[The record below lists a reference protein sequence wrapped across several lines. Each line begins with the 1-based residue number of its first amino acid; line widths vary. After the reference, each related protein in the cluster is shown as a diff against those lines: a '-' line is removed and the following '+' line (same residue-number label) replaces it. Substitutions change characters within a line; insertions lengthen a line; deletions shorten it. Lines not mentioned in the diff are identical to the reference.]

1 MMLRKLISAS
11 LACLLIFSCTAG
23 VLAAPPEQMD
33 PSEAI
38 APEEAVDSAYTYD
51 ENGILTEYVEP
62 IPDLTDEE
70 NAYDKLI
77 AFYGAAGLPCD
88 ITYENF
94 LDCFAASGLEYIE
107 DYLVQCID
115 ELYETYSL
123 DKDID
128 SGKAQP
134 VFSQSEQSLEETLQQ
149 AYIAVTEYSEYLG
162 MPMMTDFETFCAQY
176 ASSGLYDVEVY
187 RDHCKDEIYAA
198 FLRTEEGMVPP
209 EEAGSESGIPATLPG
224 TMTDAMI
231 EGSYDTYS
239 IGDGFK
245 KEYEEVPE
253 DISDE
258 QNAYNKL
265 CAYYKALFSRPWST
279 TYTEFLNEYN
289 SSSLTTLEA
298 YVVQRI
304 DGFYEQYVDGFDET
318 KGFGQ
323 AWYYNTGTTLPRRA
337 TYSQY
342 NLLSAVQKGD
352 LLCETR
358 TGLAEYTG
366 HIAIVEGVFWSTTQS
381 QFYIRVIEAIYPGG
395 VCRGVFDE
403 TRLADKGD
411 VLLRPK
417 NATGKIVN
425 NALIFAENQ
434 IGKDFRFHAGR
445 CTSADKWYCSEL
457 AWAAYYNAG
466 LNIDS
471 TYGTGAIMPKM
482 LLGSRNIRTINF
494 TQTKPSARF
503 TDIANH
509 WAYSAISYML
519 NNGLMSGMTAYK
531 FEPNTNITR
540 AMFVSLLYRLAGRP
554 NVSLSASSSNS
565 FSDVRDQNSYYY
577 YAVAWA
583 SSNGIV
589 SGYTDGTFKPD
600 NLVTREQCASFL
612 YRFARYKNLNL
623 NYSNSSLNQFT
634 DVGQVSSYALIPM
647 KWAVSRGIMS
657 GTTTTTLS
665 PQTTCTRAMSA
676 QLLKKLIDTL
686 M

>member
-33 PSEAI
+33 PLEAI

-123 DKDID
+123 DEDID

-198 FLRTEEGMVPP
+198 FLRTEEG
-209 EEAGSESGIPATLPG
+209 T
-224 TMTDAMI
+224 
-231 EGSYDTYS
+231 
-239 IGDGFK
+239 
-245 KEYEEVPE
+245 
-253 DISDE
+253 DIS
-258 QNAYNKL
+258 
-265 CAYYKALFSRPWST
+265 
-279 TYTEFLNEYN
+279 
-289 SSSLTTLEA
+289 
-298 YVVQRI
+298 
-304 DGFYEQYVDGFDET
+304 
-318 KGFGQ
+318 
-323 AWYYNTGTTLPRRA
+323 
-337 TYSQY
+337 
-342 NLLSAVQKGD
+342 
-352 LLCETR
+352 
-358 TGLAEYTG
+358 
-366 HIAIVEGVFWSTTQS
+366 
-381 QFYIRVIEAIYPGG
+381 
-395 VCRGVFDE
+395 
-403 TRLADKGD
+403 
-411 VLLRPK
+411 
-417 NATGKIVN
+417 
-425 NALIFAENQ
+425 
-434 IGKDFRFHAGR
+434 
-445 CTSADKWYCSEL
+445 
-457 AWAAYYNAG
+457 
-466 LNIDS
+466 
-471 TYGTGAIMPKM
+471 
-482 LLGSRNIRTINF
+482 
-494 TQTKPSARF
+494 
-503 TDIANH
+503 NH

>member
-1 MMLRKLISAS
+1 MLRKLISIG
-11 LACLLIFSCTAG
+11 LAGLLMLSCITGA
-23 VLAAPPEQMD
+23 LATSAEPAETGNAEDIYVPD
-33 PSEAI
+33 SE
-38 APEEAVDSAYTYD
+38 TYED
-51 ENGILTEYVEP
+51 DFQTEYWEP
-62 IPDLTDEE
+62 LPDLTEEE
-70 NAYDKLI
+70 NAYDKLV
-77 AFYGAAGLPCD
+77 ALYNALGVPCS
-88 ITYENF
+88 ITYSDF
-94 LDCFAASGLEYIE
+94 SAAFAASDQRIE
-107 DYLVQCID
+107 DFLMQHID
-115 ELYETYSL
+115 AAYALYEETNVEG
-123 DKDID
+123 D
-128 SGKAQP
+128 KAQS
-134 VFSQSEQSLEETLQQ
+134 VILQNEQSQEEKLQQ

-187 RDHCKDEIYAA
+187 RDQCKDEIYAA

-209 EEAGSESGIPATLPG
+209 EEAGSESGIP
-224 TMTDAMI
+224 
-231 EGSYDTYS
+231 
-239 IGDGFK
+239 
-245 KEYEEVPE
+245 
-253 DISDE
+253 
-258 QNAYNKL
+258 
-265 CAYYKALFSRPWST
+265 
-279 TYTEFLNEYN
+279 
-289 SSSLTTLEA
+289 
-298 YVVQRI
+298 
-304 DGFYEQYVDGFDET
+304 
-318 KGFGQ
+318 
-323 AWYYNTGTTLPRRA
+323 
-337 TYSQY
+337 
-342 NLLSAVQKGD
+342 
-352 LLCETR
+352 
-358 TGLAEYTG
+358 
-366 HIAIVEGVFWSTTQS
+366 
-381 QFYIRVIEAIYPGG
+381 
-395 VCRGVFDE
+395 
-403 TRLADKGD
+403 
-411 VLLRPK
+411 
-417 NATGKIVN
+417 
-425 NALIFAENQ
+425 
-434 IGKDFRFHAGR
+434 
-445 CTSADKWYCSEL
+445 
-457 AWAAYYNAG
+457 
-466 LNIDS
+466 
-471 TYGTGAIMPKM
+471 
-482 LLGSRNIRTINF
+482 TINF

-503 TDIANH
+503 TDISNH

-554 NVSLSASSSNS
+554 NVSLSTSSSNS

>member
-1 MMLRKLISAS
+1 MLRKLISIG
-11 LACLLIFSCTAG
+11 LAGLLMLSCITGA
-23 VLAAPPEQMD
+23 LATSAEPAETGNAEDIYVPD
-33 PSEAI
+33 SE
-38 APEEAVDSAYTYD
+38 TYED
-51 ENGILTEYVEP
+51 DFQTEYWEP
-62 IPDLTDEE
+62 LPDLTEEE
-70 NAYDKLI
+70 NAYDKLV
-77 AFYGAAGLPCD
+77 ALYNALGVPCS
-88 ITYENF
+88 ITYSDF
-94 LDCFAASGLEYIE
+94 SAAFAASDQRIE
-107 DYLVQCID
+107 DFLMQHID
-115 ELYETYSL
+115 AAYALYEETNVEG
-123 DKDID
+123 D
-128 SGKAQP
+128 KAQS
-134 VFSQSEQSLEETLQQ
+134 VILQNEQSQEEKLQQ

-209 EEAGSESGIPATLPG
+209 EEAGSESGI
-224 TMTDAMI
+224 
-231 EGSYDTYS
+231 
-239 IGDGFK
+239 
-245 KEYEEVPE
+245 
-253 DISDE
+253 
-258 QNAYNKL
+258 
-265 CAYYKALFSRPWST
+265 
-279 TYTEFLNEYN
+279 
-289 SSSLTTLEA
+289 
-298 YVVQRI
+298 
-304 DGFYEQYVDGFDET
+304 
-318 KGFGQ
+318 
-323 AWYYNTGTTLPRRA
+323 
-337 TYSQY
+337 
-342 NLLSAVQKGD
+342 
-352 LLCETR
+352 
-358 TGLAEYTG
+358 
-366 HIAIVEGVFWSTTQS
+366 
-381 QFYIRVIEAIYPGG
+381 
-395 VCRGVFDE
+395 
-403 TRLADKGD
+403 
-411 VLLRPK
+411 
-417 NATGKIVN
+417 
-425 NALIFAENQ
+425 
-434 IGKDFRFHAGR
+434 
-445 CTSADKWYCSEL
+445 
-457 AWAAYYNAG
+457 
-466 LNIDS
+466 
-471 TYGTGAIMPKM
+471 
-482 LLGSRNIRTINF
+482 RTINF

-503 TDIANH
+503 NDISNH

>member
-1 MMLRKLISAS
+1 MLRKLISIG
-11 LACLLIFSCTAG
+11 LAGLLMLSCITGA
-23 VLAAPPEQMD
+23 LATSAEPAETGNAEDIYIP
-33 PSEAI
+33 
-38 APEEAVDSAYTYD
+38 DSGTYED
-51 ENGILTEYVEP
+51 DFQTEYWEP
-62 IPDLTDEE
+62 LPDLTEEE
-70 NAYDKLI
+70 NAYDKLV
-77 AFYGAAGLPCD
+77 ALYNALGVPCS
-88 ITYENF
+88 ITYSDF
-94 LDCFAASGLEYIE
+94 SAAFAASDQRIE
-107 DYLVQCID
+107 DFLMQHID
-115 ELYETYSL
+115 AAYALYEETNVEG
-123 DKDID
+123 D
-128 SGKAQP
+128 KAQS
-134 VFSQSEQSLEETLQQ
+134 VILQNEQSQEEKLQQ

-209 EEAGSESGIPATLPG
+209 EEAGSESGI
-224 TMTDAMI
+224 
-231 EGSYDTYS
+231 
-239 IGDGFK
+239 
-245 KEYEEVPE
+245 
-253 DISDE
+253 
-258 QNAYNKL
+258 
-265 CAYYKALFSRPWST
+265 
-279 TYTEFLNEYN
+279 
-289 SSSLTTLEA
+289 
-298 YVVQRI
+298 
-304 DGFYEQYVDGFDET
+304 
-318 KGFGQ
+318 
-323 AWYYNTGTTLPRRA
+323 
-337 TYSQY
+337 
-342 NLLSAVQKGD
+342 
-352 LLCETR
+352 
-358 TGLAEYTG
+358 
-366 HIAIVEGVFWSTTQS
+366 
-381 QFYIRVIEAIYPGG
+381 
-395 VCRGVFDE
+395 
-403 TRLADKGD
+403 
-411 VLLRPK
+411 
-417 NATGKIVN
+417 
-425 NALIFAENQ
+425 
-434 IGKDFRFHAGR
+434 
-445 CTSADKWYCSEL
+445 
-457 AWAAYYNAG
+457 
-466 LNIDS
+466 
-471 TYGTGAIMPKM
+471 
-482 LLGSRNIRTINF
+482 RTINF

-503 TDIANH
+503 TDISNH

>member
-77 AFYGAAGLPCD
+77 AFYSAAGLSCD

-134 VFSQSEQSLEETLQQ
+134 VFSQSEQSHEETMQQ

-198 FLRTEEGMVPP
+198 FLRTEEG
-209 EEAGSESGIPATLPG
+209 T
-224 TMTDAMI
+224 
-231 EGSYDTYS
+231 
-239 IGDGFK
+239 
-245 KEYEEVPE
+245 
-253 DISDE
+253 DIS
-258 QNAYNKL
+258 
-265 CAYYKALFSRPWST
+265 
-279 TYTEFLNEYN
+279 
-289 SSSLTTLEA
+289 
-298 YVVQRI
+298 
-304 DGFYEQYVDGFDET
+304 
-318 KGFGQ
+318 
-323 AWYYNTGTTLPRRA
+323 
-337 TYSQY
+337 
-342 NLLSAVQKGD
+342 
-352 LLCETR
+352 
-358 TGLAEYTG
+358 
-366 HIAIVEGVFWSTTQS
+366 
-381 QFYIRVIEAIYPGG
+381 
-395 VCRGVFDE
+395 
-403 TRLADKGD
+403 
-411 VLLRPK
+411 
-417 NATGKIVN
+417 
-425 NALIFAENQ
+425 
-434 IGKDFRFHAGR
+434 
-445 CTSADKWYCSEL
+445 
-457 AWAAYYNAG
+457 
-466 LNIDS
+466 
-471 TYGTGAIMPKM
+471 
-482 LLGSRNIRTINF
+482 
-494 TQTKPSARF
+494 
-503 TDIANH
+503 NH

-519 NNGLMSGMTAYK
+519 NNGLVSGMTAYK

-540 AMFVSLLYRLAGRP
+540 AMLVSLLYRLAGRP

>member
-51 ENGILTEYVEP
+51 ENEILTEYVEP

-149 AYIAVTEYSEYLG
+149 AYITVTEYSEYLG

-245 KEYEEVPE
+245 
-253 DISDE
+253 
-258 QNAYNKL
+258 
-265 CAYYKALFSRPWST
+265 
-279 TYTEFLNEYN
+279 
-289 SSSLTTLEA
+289 
-298 YVVQRI
+298 
-304 DGFYEQYVDGFDET
+304 
-318 KGFGQ
+318 
-323 AWYYNTGTTLPRRA
+323 
-337 TYSQY
+337 
-342 NLLSAVQKGD
+342 
-352 LLCETR
+352 
-358 TGLAEYTG
+358 
-366 HIAIVEGVFWSTTQS
+366 
-381 QFYIRVIEAIYPGG
+381 
-395 VCRGVFDE
+395 
-403 TRLADKGD
+403 
-411 VLLRPK
+411 
-417 NATGKIVN
+417 
-425 NALIFAENQ
+425 
-434 IGKDFRFHAGR
+434 
-445 CTSADKWYCSEL
+445 
-457 AWAAYYNAG
+457 
-466 LNIDS
+466 
-471 TYGTGAIMPKM
+471 
-482 LLGSRNIRTINF
+482 
-494 TQTKPSARF
+494 
-503 TDIANH
+503 
-509 WAYSAISYML
+509 
-519 NNGLMSGMTAYK
+519 

-577 YAVAWA
+577 YAIAWA

-634 DVGQVSSYALIPM
+634 DVSQVSSYALIPM

>member
-77 AFYGAAGLPCD
+77 AFYSAAGLSCD

-134 VFSQSEQSLEETLQQ
+134 VFSQSEQSHEETMQQ

-198 FLRTEEGMVPP
+198 FLRTEEG
-209 EEAGSESGIPATLPG
+209 T
-224 TMTDAMI
+224 
-231 EGSYDTYS
+231 
-239 IGDGFK
+239 
-245 KEYEEVPE
+245 
-253 DISDE
+253 DIS
-258 QNAYNKL
+258 
-265 CAYYKALFSRPWST
+265 
-279 TYTEFLNEYN
+279 
-289 SSSLTTLEA
+289 
-298 YVVQRI
+298 
-304 DGFYEQYVDGFDET
+304 
-318 KGFGQ
+318 
-323 AWYYNTGTTLPRRA
+323 
-337 TYSQY
+337 
-342 NLLSAVQKGD
+342 
-352 LLCETR
+352 
-358 TGLAEYTG
+358 
-366 HIAIVEGVFWSTTQS
+366 
-381 QFYIRVIEAIYPGG
+381 
-395 VCRGVFDE
+395 
-403 TRLADKGD
+403 
-411 VLLRPK
+411 
-417 NATGKIVN
+417 
-425 NALIFAENQ
+425 
-434 IGKDFRFHAGR
+434 
-445 CTSADKWYCSEL
+445 
-457 AWAAYYNAG
+457 
-466 LNIDS
+466 
-471 TYGTGAIMPKM
+471 
-482 LLGSRNIRTINF
+482 
-494 TQTKPSARF
+494 
-503 TDIANH
+503 NH

-519 NNGLMSGMTAYK
+519 NNGLVSGMTAYK

>member
-187 RDHCKDEIYAA
+187 RDQCKDEIYAA
-198 FLRTEEGMVPP
+198 FLRTEEGMVPHEGMP
-209 EEAGSESGIPATLPG
+209 LESESEPVENASGLSVMSTTGDDYFDTEYKVVLPDLD
-224 TMTDAMI
+224 DAH
-231 EGSYDTYS
+231 
-239 IGDGFK
+239 
-245 KEYEEVPE
+245 
-253 DISDE
+253 
-258 QNAYNKL
+258 N
-265 CAYYKALFSRPWST
+265 AYYKLVAYYEVLGYSCSI
-279 TYTEFLNEYN
+279 TYDDFYRNFLNSDADSVEVY
-289 SSSLTTLEA
+289 LGQCIETLENE
-298 YVVQRI
+298 
-304 DGFYEQYVDGFDET
+304 YEDLNSDKSGS
-318 KGFGQ
+318 Q
-323 AWYYNTGTTLPRRA
+323 AWYYNTGANLPRPA
-337 TYSQY
+337 KYSKY
-342 NLLSAVQKGD
+342 NLLSVVKKGD
-352 LLCETR
+352 LLYEKR
-358 TGLAEYTG
+358 GGFAGVLG
-366 HIAIVEGVFWSTTQS
+366 HIAIVEGVFWSVQYS
-381 QFYIRVIEAIYPGG
+381 QFYIRLVEAVSTG

-403 TRLADKGD
+403 NRLAVKGD
-411 VLLRPK
+411 IILRPK
-417 NATGKIVN
+417 NATDKQINDAVAFAIQQLGKPYLPHPGQ
-425 NALIFAENQ
+425 NA
-434 IGKDFRFHAGR
+434 
-445 CTSADKWYCSEL
+445 SASAAHWYCSEL
-457 AWAAYYNAG
+457 AWAAYFNTGLDLDYPNTAVEVLPLHIYNSQRTTQVPY
-466 LNIDS
+466 S
-471 TYGTGAIMPKM
+471 T
-482 LLGSRNIRTINF
+482 
-494 TQTKPSARF
+494 TKPSTTF
-503 TDIANH
+503 VDINH
-509 WAYSAISYML
+509 WAKNAISFML
-519 NNGLMSGMTAYK
+519 DNGVMSGMTA
-531 FEPNTNITR
+531 NTFAPDRSINR
-540 AMFVSLLYRLAGRP
+540 AMFVSMLYRLAGCP
-554 NVSLSASSSNS
+554 SISAADKTNNS
-565 FSDVRDQNSYYY
+565 YSDVTNQNSYYY
-577 YAVAWA
+577 HAVVWA
-583 SSNGIV
+583 SSKGIV
-589 SGYTDGTFKPD
+589 AGYTDGTFKP
-600 NLVTREQCASFL
+600 NGLVTREQCACFL
-612 YRFARYKNLNL
+612 YRYARFIGLNTY
-623 NYSNSSLNQFT
+623 YSETSLNQFT
-634 DVGQVSSYALIPM
+634 DVNQVSSYALIPM
-647 KWAVSRGIMS
+647 KWAVTKGIMS

-665 PQTTCTRAMSA
+665 PKTTCTRAMSA
-676 QLLKKLIDTL
+676 QLLKKVIDVL

>member
-1 MMLRKLISAS
+1 MLRKLISIG
-11 LACLLIFSCTAG
+11 LAGLLMLSCITGA
-23 VLAAPPEQMD
+23 LATSAEPAETGNAEDIYVPD
-33 PSEAI
+33 SE
-38 APEEAVDSAYTYD
+38 TYED
-51 ENGILTEYVEP
+51 DFQTEYWEP
-62 IPDLTDEE
+62 LPDLTEEE
-70 NAYDKLI
+70 NAYDKLV
-77 AFYGAAGLPCD
+77 ALYNALGVPCS
-88 ITYENF
+88 ITYSDF
-94 LDCFAASGLEYIE
+94 SAAFAASDQRIE
-107 DYLVQCID
+107 DFLMQHID
-115 ELYETYSL
+115 AAYALYEETNVEG
-123 DKDID
+123 D
-128 SGKAQP
+128 KAQS
-134 VFSQSEQSLEETLQQ
+134 VILQNEQSQEEKLQQ

-209 EEAGSESGIPATLPG
+209 EEAGSESGI
-224 TMTDAMI
+224 
-231 EGSYDTYS
+231 
-239 IGDGFK
+239 
-245 KEYEEVPE
+245 
-253 DISDE
+253 
-258 QNAYNKL
+258 
-265 CAYYKALFSRPWST
+265 
-279 TYTEFLNEYN
+279 
-289 SSSLTTLEA
+289 
-298 YVVQRI
+298 
-304 DGFYEQYVDGFDET
+304 
-318 KGFGQ
+318 
-323 AWYYNTGTTLPRRA
+323 
-337 TYSQY
+337 
-342 NLLSAVQKGD
+342 
-352 LLCETR
+352 
-358 TGLAEYTG
+358 
-366 HIAIVEGVFWSTTQS
+366 
-381 QFYIRVIEAIYPGG
+381 
-395 VCRGVFDE
+395 
-403 TRLADKGD
+403 
-411 VLLRPK
+411 
-417 NATGKIVN
+417 
-425 NALIFAENQ
+425 
-434 IGKDFRFHAGR
+434 
-445 CTSADKWYCSEL
+445 
-457 AWAAYYNAG
+457 
-466 LNIDS
+466 
-471 TYGTGAIMPKM
+471 
-482 LLGSRNIRTINF
+482 RTINF

-503 TDIANH
+503 TDISNH

>member
-1 MMLRKLISAS
+1 MLRKLISIG
-11 LACLLIFSCTAG
+11 LAGLLMLSCITGA
-23 VLAAPPEQMD
+23 LATSAEPAEIGNAEDIYVPD
-33 PSEAI
+33 SE
-38 APEEAVDSAYTYD
+38 TYED
-51 ENGILTEYVEP
+51 DFQTEYWEP
-62 IPDLTDEE
+62 LPDLTEEE
-70 NAYDKLI
+70 NAYDKLV
-77 AFYGAAGLPCD
+77 ALYNALDVPCS
-88 ITYENF
+88 ITYSDF
-94 LDCFAASGLEYIE
+94 SAAFAASDQRIE
-107 DYLVQCID
+107 DFLMQHID
-115 ELYETYSL
+115 AAYALYEETNVEG
-123 DKDID
+123 D
-128 SGKAQP
+128 KAQS
-134 VFSQSEQSLEETLQQ
+134 VILQNEQSQEEKLQQ

-209 EEAGSESGIPATLPG
+209 EEAGSESGI
-224 TMTDAMI
+224 
-231 EGSYDTYS
+231 
-239 IGDGFK
+239 
-245 KEYEEVPE
+245 
-253 DISDE
+253 
-258 QNAYNKL
+258 
-265 CAYYKALFSRPWST
+265 
-279 TYTEFLNEYN
+279 
-289 SSSLTTLEA
+289 
-298 YVVQRI
+298 
-304 DGFYEQYVDGFDET
+304 
-318 KGFGQ
+318 
-323 AWYYNTGTTLPRRA
+323 
-337 TYSQY
+337 
-342 NLLSAVQKGD
+342 
-352 LLCETR
+352 
-358 TGLAEYTG
+358 
-366 HIAIVEGVFWSTTQS
+366 
-381 QFYIRVIEAIYPGG
+381 
-395 VCRGVFDE
+395 
-403 TRLADKGD
+403 
-411 VLLRPK
+411 
-417 NATGKIVN
+417 
-425 NALIFAENQ
+425 
-434 IGKDFRFHAGR
+434 
-445 CTSADKWYCSEL
+445 
-457 AWAAYYNAG
+457 
-466 LNIDS
+466 
-471 TYGTGAIMPKM
+471 
-482 LLGSRNIRTINF
+482 RTINF

-503 TDIANH
+503 TDISNH

>member
-209 EEAGSESGIPATLPG
+209 EEAGSESGI
-224 TMTDAMI
+224 
-231 EGSYDTYS
+231 
-239 IGDGFK
+239 
-245 KEYEEVPE
+245 
-253 DISDE
+253 
-258 QNAYNKL
+258 
-265 CAYYKALFSRPWST
+265 
-279 TYTEFLNEYN
+279 
-289 SSSLTTLEA
+289 
-298 YVVQRI
+298 
-304 DGFYEQYVDGFDET
+304 
-318 KGFGQ
+318 
-323 AWYYNTGTTLPRRA
+323 
-337 TYSQY
+337 
-342 NLLSAVQKGD
+342 
-352 LLCETR
+352 
-358 TGLAEYTG
+358 
-366 HIAIVEGVFWSTTQS
+366 
-381 QFYIRVIEAIYPGG
+381 
-395 VCRGVFDE
+395 
-403 TRLADKGD
+403 
-411 VLLRPK
+411 
-417 NATGKIVN
+417 
-425 NALIFAENQ
+425 
-434 IGKDFRFHAGR
+434 
-445 CTSADKWYCSEL
+445 
-457 AWAAYYNAG
+457 
-466 LNIDS
+466 
-471 TYGTGAIMPKM
+471 
-482 LLGSRNIRTINF
+482 RTIDF

-503 TDIANH
+503 NDISNH

-589 SGYTDGTFKPD
+589 SGYADGTFKPD

-665 PQTTCTRAMSA
+665 PQTTCSRAMSA

>member
-33 PSEAI
+33 PLEAI

-123 DKDID
+123 DEDID

-231 EGSYDTYS
+231 EGNYDTYS

-253 DISDE
+253 DIS
-258 QNAYNKL
+258 
-265 CAYYKALFSRPWST
+265 
-279 TYTEFLNEYN
+279 
-289 SSSLTTLEA
+289 
-298 YVVQRI
+298 
-304 DGFYEQYVDGFDET
+304 
-318 KGFGQ
+318 
-323 AWYYNTGTTLPRRA
+323 
-337 TYSQY
+337 
-342 NLLSAVQKGD
+342 
-352 LLCETR
+352 
-358 TGLAEYTG
+358 
-366 HIAIVEGVFWSTTQS
+366 
-381 QFYIRVIEAIYPGG
+381 
-395 VCRGVFDE
+395 
-403 TRLADKGD
+403 
-411 VLLRPK
+411 
-417 NATGKIVN
+417 
-425 NALIFAENQ
+425 
-434 IGKDFRFHAGR
+434 
-445 CTSADKWYCSEL
+445 
-457 AWAAYYNAG
+457 
-466 LNIDS
+466 
-471 TYGTGAIMPKM
+471 
-482 LLGSRNIRTINF
+482 

-503 TDIANH
+503 TDISNH

-657 GTTTTTLS
+657 RTTTTTLS

-676 QLLKKLIDTL
+676 QLLKKLSDTL

>member
-115 ELYETYSL
+115 ELYETYFL

-209 EEAGSESGIPATLPG
+209 EEAGSESGI
-224 TMTDAMI
+224 
-231 EGSYDTYS
+231 
-239 IGDGFK
+239 
-245 KEYEEVPE
+245 
-253 DISDE
+253 
-258 QNAYNKL
+258 
-265 CAYYKALFSRPWST
+265 
-279 TYTEFLNEYN
+279 
-289 SSSLTTLEA
+289 
-298 YVVQRI
+298 
-304 DGFYEQYVDGFDET
+304 
-318 KGFGQ
+318 
-323 AWYYNTGTTLPRRA
+323 
-337 TYSQY
+337 
-342 NLLSAVQKGD
+342 
-352 LLCETR
+352 
-358 TGLAEYTG
+358 
-366 HIAIVEGVFWSTTQS
+366 
-381 QFYIRVIEAIYPGG
+381 
-395 VCRGVFDE
+395 
-403 TRLADKGD
+403 
-411 VLLRPK
+411 
-417 NATGKIVN
+417 
-425 NALIFAENQ
+425 
-434 IGKDFRFHAGR
+434 
-445 CTSADKWYCSEL
+445 
-457 AWAAYYNAG
+457 
-466 LNIDS
+466 
-471 TYGTGAIMPKM
+471 
-482 LLGSRNIRTINF
+482 RTINF

-503 TDIANH
+503 NDISNH

-577 YAVAWA
+577 YAITWA
-583 SSNGIV
+583 SSSGIV

>member
-209 EEAGSESGIPATLPG
+209 EEAGSESGI
-224 TMTDAMI
+224 
-231 EGSYDTYS
+231 
-239 IGDGFK
+239 
-245 KEYEEVPE
+245 
-253 DISDE
+253 
-258 QNAYNKL
+258 
-265 CAYYKALFSRPWST
+265 
-279 TYTEFLNEYN
+279 
-289 SSSLTTLEA
+289 
-298 YVVQRI
+298 
-304 DGFYEQYVDGFDET
+304 
-318 KGFGQ
+318 
-323 AWYYNTGTTLPRRA
+323 
-337 TYSQY
+337 
-342 NLLSAVQKGD
+342 
-352 LLCETR
+352 
-358 TGLAEYTG
+358 
-366 HIAIVEGVFWSTTQS
+366 
-381 QFYIRVIEAIYPGG
+381 
-395 VCRGVFDE
+395 
-403 TRLADKGD
+403 
-411 VLLRPK
+411 
-417 NATGKIVN
+417 
-425 NALIFAENQ
+425 
-434 IGKDFRFHAGR
+434 
-445 CTSADKWYCSEL
+445 
-457 AWAAYYNAG
+457 
-466 LNIDS
+466 
-471 TYGTGAIMPKM
+471 
-482 LLGSRNIRTINF
+482 RTINF

>member
-1 MMLRKLISAS
+1 MLRKLISIG
-11 LACLLIFSCTAG
+11 LAGLLMLSCITGA
-23 VLAAPPEQMD
+23 LATSAEPAETGNAEDIYVPD
-33 PSEAI
+33 SE
-38 APEEAVDSAYTYD
+38 TYED
-51 ENGILTEYVEP
+51 DFQTEYWEP
-62 IPDLTDEE
+62 LPDLTEEE
-70 NAYDKLI
+70 NAYDKLV
-77 AFYGAAGLPCD
+77 ALYNALGVPCS
-88 ITYENF
+88 ITYSDF
-94 LDCFAASGLEYIE
+94 SAAFAASDQRIE
-107 DYLVQCID
+107 DFLMQHID
-115 ELYETYSL
+115 AAYALYEETNVEG
-123 DKDID
+123 D
-128 SGKAQP
+128 KAQS
-134 VFSQSEQSLEETLQQ
+134 VILQNEQSQEEKLQQ

-209 EEAGSESGIPATLPG
+209 EEAGSESGIP
-224 TMTDAMI
+224 
-231 EGSYDTYS
+231 
-239 IGDGFK
+239 
-245 KEYEEVPE
+245 
-253 DISDE
+253 
-258 QNAYNKL
+258 
-265 CAYYKALFSRPWST
+265 
-279 TYTEFLNEYN
+279 
-289 SSSLTTLEA
+289 
-298 YVVQRI
+298 
-304 DGFYEQYVDGFDET
+304 
-318 KGFGQ
+318 
-323 AWYYNTGTTLPRRA
+323 
-337 TYSQY
+337 
-342 NLLSAVQKGD
+342 
-352 LLCETR
+352 
-358 TGLAEYTG
+358 
-366 HIAIVEGVFWSTTQS
+366 
-381 QFYIRVIEAIYPGG
+381 
-395 VCRGVFDE
+395 
-403 TRLADKGD
+403 
-411 VLLRPK
+411 
-417 NATGKIVN
+417 
-425 NALIFAENQ
+425 
-434 IGKDFRFHAGR
+434 
-445 CTSADKWYCSEL
+445 
-457 AWAAYYNAG
+457 
-466 LNIDS
+466 
-471 TYGTGAIMPKM
+471 
-482 LLGSRNIRTINF
+482 TINF

-503 TDIANH
+503 TDISNH

>member
-1 MMLRKLISAS
+1 MLRKLISIG
-11 LACLLIFSCTAG
+11 LAGLLMLSCITGA
-23 VLAAPPEQMD
+23 LATSAEPAETGNAEDIYVPD
-33 PSEAI
+33 SE
-38 APEEAVDSAYTYD
+38 TYED
-51 ENGILTEYVEP
+51 DFQTEYWEP
-62 IPDLTDEE
+62 LPDLTEEE
-70 NAYDKLI
+70 NAYDKLV
-77 AFYGAAGLPCD
+77 ALYNALGVPCS
-88 ITYENF
+88 ITYSDF
-94 LDCFAASGLEYIE
+94 SAAFAASDQRIE
-107 DYLVQCID
+107 DFLMQHID
-115 ELYETYSL
+115 AAYALYEETNVEG
-123 DKDID
+123 D
-128 SGKAQP
+128 KAQS
-134 VFSQSEQSLEETLQQ
+134 VILQNEQSQEEKLQQ

-187 RDHCKDEIYAA
+187 RDQCKDEIYAA

-209 EEAGSESGIPATLPG
+209 EEAGSESGI
-224 TMTDAMI
+224 
-231 EGSYDTYS
+231 
-239 IGDGFK
+239 
-245 KEYEEVPE
+245 
-253 DISDE
+253 
-258 QNAYNKL
+258 
-265 CAYYKALFSRPWST
+265 
-279 TYTEFLNEYN
+279 
-289 SSSLTTLEA
+289 
-298 YVVQRI
+298 
-304 DGFYEQYVDGFDET
+304 
-318 KGFGQ
+318 
-323 AWYYNTGTTLPRRA
+323 
-337 TYSQY
+337 
-342 NLLSAVQKGD
+342 
-352 LLCETR
+352 
-358 TGLAEYTG
+358 
-366 HIAIVEGVFWSTTQS
+366 
-381 QFYIRVIEAIYPGG
+381 
-395 VCRGVFDE
+395 
-403 TRLADKGD
+403 
-411 VLLRPK
+411 
-417 NATGKIVN
+417 
-425 NALIFAENQ
+425 
-434 IGKDFRFHAGR
+434 
-445 CTSADKWYCSEL
+445 
-457 AWAAYYNAG
+457 
-466 LNIDS
+466 
-471 TYGTGAIMPKM
+471 
-482 LLGSRNIRTINF
+482 RTINF

-503 TDIANH
+503 TDISNH
-509 WAYSAISYML
+509 WSYSAISYML

>member
-1 MMLRKLISAS
+1 MMLRKLISVS

-77 AFYGAAGLPCD
+77 AFYSAAGLSCD

-134 VFSQSEQSLEETLQQ
+134 VFSQSEQSHEETMQQ

-198 FLRTEEGMVPP
+198 FLRTEEG
-209 EEAGSESGIPATLPG
+209 T
-224 TMTDAMI
+224 
-231 EGSYDTYS
+231 
-239 IGDGFK
+239 
-245 KEYEEVPE
+245 
-253 DISDE
+253 DIS
-258 QNAYNKL
+258 
-265 CAYYKALFSRPWST
+265 
-279 TYTEFLNEYN
+279 
-289 SSSLTTLEA
+289 
-298 YVVQRI
+298 
-304 DGFYEQYVDGFDET
+304 
-318 KGFGQ
+318 
-323 AWYYNTGTTLPRRA
+323 
-337 TYSQY
+337 
-342 NLLSAVQKGD
+342 
-352 LLCETR
+352 
-358 TGLAEYTG
+358 
-366 HIAIVEGVFWSTTQS
+366 
-381 QFYIRVIEAIYPGG
+381 
-395 VCRGVFDE
+395 
-403 TRLADKGD
+403 
-411 VLLRPK
+411 
-417 NATGKIVN
+417 
-425 NALIFAENQ
+425 
-434 IGKDFRFHAGR
+434 
-445 CTSADKWYCSEL
+445 
-457 AWAAYYNAG
+457 
-466 LNIDS
+466 
-471 TYGTGAIMPKM
+471 
-482 LLGSRNIRTINF
+482 
-494 TQTKPSARF
+494 
-503 TDIANH
+503 NH

-519 NNGLMSGMTAYK
+519 NNGLVSGMTAYK

>member
-1 MMLRKLISAS
+1 MMLRKLISTS

-209 EEAGSESGIPATLPG
+209 EEAGSESGI
-224 TMTDAMI
+224 
-231 EGSYDTYS
+231 
-239 IGDGFK
+239 
-245 KEYEEVPE
+245 
-253 DISDE
+253 
-258 QNAYNKL
+258 
-265 CAYYKALFSRPWST
+265 
-279 TYTEFLNEYN
+279 
-289 SSSLTTLEA
+289 
-298 YVVQRI
+298 
-304 DGFYEQYVDGFDET
+304 
-318 KGFGQ
+318 
-323 AWYYNTGTTLPRRA
+323 
-337 TYSQY
+337 
-342 NLLSAVQKGD
+342 
-352 LLCETR
+352 
-358 TGLAEYTG
+358 
-366 HIAIVEGVFWSTTQS
+366 
-381 QFYIRVIEAIYPGG
+381 
-395 VCRGVFDE
+395 
-403 TRLADKGD
+403 
-411 VLLRPK
+411 
-417 NATGKIVN
+417 
-425 NALIFAENQ
+425 
-434 IGKDFRFHAGR
+434 
-445 CTSADKWYCSEL
+445 
-457 AWAAYYNAG
+457 
-466 LNIDS
+466 
-471 TYGTGAIMPKM
+471 
-482 LLGSRNIRTINF
+482 RTINF

-503 TDIANH
+503 TDISNH

>member
-1 MMLRKLISAS
+1 MLRKLISIG
-11 LACLLIFSCTAG
+11 LAGLLMLSCITGA
-23 VLAAPPEQMD
+23 LATSAEPAETGNAEDIYVPD
-33 PSEAI
+33 SE
-38 APEEAVDSAYTYD
+38 TYED
-51 ENGILTEYVEP
+51 DFQTEYWEP
-62 IPDLTDEE
+62 LPDLTEEE
-70 NAYDKLI
+70 NAYDKLV
-77 AFYGAAGLPCD
+77 ALYNALGVPCS
-88 ITYENF
+88 ITYSDF
-94 LDCFAASGLEYIE
+94 SAAFAASDQRIE
-107 DYLVQCID
+107 DFLMQHID
-115 ELYETYSL
+115 AAYALYEETNVEG
-123 DKDID
+123 D
-128 SGKAQP
+128 KAQS
-134 VFSQSEQSLEETLQQ
+134 VILQNEQSQEEKLQQ

-209 EEAGSESGIPATLPG
+209 EEAGSESGI
-224 TMTDAMI
+224 
-231 EGSYDTYS
+231 
-239 IGDGFK
+239 
-245 KEYEEVPE
+245 
-253 DISDE
+253 
-258 QNAYNKL
+258 
-265 CAYYKALFSRPWST
+265 
-279 TYTEFLNEYN
+279 
-289 SSSLTTLEA
+289 
-298 YVVQRI
+298 
-304 DGFYEQYVDGFDET
+304 
-318 KGFGQ
+318 
-323 AWYYNTGTTLPRRA
+323 
-337 TYSQY
+337 
-342 NLLSAVQKGD
+342 
-352 LLCETR
+352 
-358 TGLAEYTG
+358 
-366 HIAIVEGVFWSTTQS
+366 
-381 QFYIRVIEAIYPGG
+381 
-395 VCRGVFDE
+395 
-403 TRLADKGD
+403 
-411 VLLRPK
+411 
-417 NATGKIVN
+417 
-425 NALIFAENQ
+425 
-434 IGKDFRFHAGR
+434 
-445 CTSADKWYCSEL
+445 
-457 AWAAYYNAG
+457 
-466 LNIDS
+466 
-471 TYGTGAIMPKM
+471 
-482 LLGSRNIRTINF
+482 RTINF

-503 TDIANH
+503 TDISNH

-647 KWAVSRGIMS
+647 KWAVTKGIMS

>member
-134 VFSQSEQSLEETLQQ
+134 VFSQSEQSHEETMQQ

-187 RDHCKDEIYAA
+187 RDQCKDKIYAA
-198 FLRTEEGMVPP
+198 FLRTEEG
-209 EEAGSESGIPATLPG
+209 T
-224 TMTDAMI
+224 
-231 EGSYDTYS
+231 
-239 IGDGFK
+239 
-245 KEYEEVPE
+245 
-253 DISDE
+253 DIS
-258 QNAYNKL
+258 
-265 CAYYKALFSRPWST
+265 
-279 TYTEFLNEYN
+279 
-289 SSSLTTLEA
+289 
-298 YVVQRI
+298 
-304 DGFYEQYVDGFDET
+304 
-318 KGFGQ
+318 
-323 AWYYNTGTTLPRRA
+323 
-337 TYSQY
+337 
-342 NLLSAVQKGD
+342 
-352 LLCETR
+352 
-358 TGLAEYTG
+358 
-366 HIAIVEGVFWSTTQS
+366 
-381 QFYIRVIEAIYPGG
+381 
-395 VCRGVFDE
+395 
-403 TRLADKGD
+403 
-411 VLLRPK
+411 
-417 NATGKIVN
+417 
-425 NALIFAENQ
+425 
-434 IGKDFRFHAGR
+434 
-445 CTSADKWYCSEL
+445 
-457 AWAAYYNAG
+457 
-466 LNIDS
+466 
-471 TYGTGAIMPKM
+471 
-482 LLGSRNIRTINF
+482 
-494 TQTKPSARF
+494 
-503 TDIANH
+503 NH

-519 NNGLMSGMTAYK
+519 NNGLVSGMTAYK

>member
-1 MMLRKLISAS
+1 MLRKLISIG
-11 LACLLIFSCTAG
+11 LAGLLMLSCITGA
-23 VLAAPPEQMD
+23 LATSAEPAETGNAEDIYVPD
-33 PSEAI
+33 SE
-38 APEEAVDSAYTYD
+38 TYED
-51 ENGILTEYVEP
+51 DFQTEYWEP
-62 IPDLTDEE
+62 LPDLTEEE
-70 NAYDKLI
+70 NAYDKLV
-77 AFYGAAGLPCD
+77 ALYNALGVPCS
-88 ITYENF
+88 ITYSDF
-94 LDCFAASGLEYIE
+94 SAAFAASDQRIE
-107 DYLVQCID
+107 DFLMQHID
-115 ELYETYSL
+115 AAYALYEETNVEG
-123 DKDID
+123 DK
-128 SGKAQP
+128 P
-134 VFSQSEQSLEETLQQ
+134 QSVILQNEQSQEEKLQQ

-209 EEAGSESGIPATLPG
+209 EEAGSESGI
-224 TMTDAMI
+224 
-231 EGSYDTYS
+231 
-239 IGDGFK
+239 
-245 KEYEEVPE
+245 
-253 DISDE
+253 
-258 QNAYNKL
+258 
-265 CAYYKALFSRPWST
+265 
-279 TYTEFLNEYN
+279 
-289 SSSLTTLEA
+289 
-298 YVVQRI
+298 
-304 DGFYEQYVDGFDET
+304 
-318 KGFGQ
+318 
-323 AWYYNTGTTLPRRA
+323 
-337 TYSQY
+337 
-342 NLLSAVQKGD
+342 
-352 LLCETR
+352 
-358 TGLAEYTG
+358 
-366 HIAIVEGVFWSTTQS
+366 
-381 QFYIRVIEAIYPGG
+381 
-395 VCRGVFDE
+395 
-403 TRLADKGD
+403 
-411 VLLRPK
+411 
-417 NATGKIVN
+417 
-425 NALIFAENQ
+425 
-434 IGKDFRFHAGR
+434 
-445 CTSADKWYCSEL
+445 
-457 AWAAYYNAG
+457 
-466 LNIDS
+466 
-471 TYGTGAIMPKM
+471 
-482 LLGSRNIRTINF
+482 RTINF

-503 TDIANH
+503 TDISNH

-577 YAVAWA
+577 YAIAWA

-623 NYSNSSLNQFT
+623 NYSNSSLNRFT